1 MPGLGTSFGRG
12 GATTAQ
18 WDLVNSDCILI
29 QGSNMAECHPVGFR
43 FVMEARERGA
53 KIIHVDPRFTRTSA
67 NADLYAPIRP
77 GTDIAFLGGLINYV
91 LQHDRWFKEYVL
103 RYTNASTIINEDF
116 QDTEDLDG
124 LFSGFDAAGHRY
136 DMSSWTYAGEE
147 EPAAAGQ
154 HPAMTGESYSH
165 RSQRSKAGPPKR
177 DETLQDPR
185 CVFQILKR
193 HYARYTP
200 EMVER
205 ICGTPQDAFLA
216 VAQAITENSGR
227 DRTTAFCYAVGWT
240 QHSVGVQT
248 IRTAAILQ
256 LLLGNVGRPGGGI
269 MALRGHAAIQGS
281 TDIPT
286 LFNLLPGYIQMP
298 LEANETFEDFLHTL
312 QAPTGWWHNFPKYA
326 VSLLK
331 AFYGEYATRE
341 NEWGYQY
348 LPKLKPDDVY
358 SYYPLFFKMMDGHV
372 KGLLVFGENFAVGG
386 PGSKMERAAMRK
398 LEWCVVRDPFMI
410 ETAEFWKLDGTDP
423 ETVDTEVFFM
433 PAAWAAE
440 KDGSLTN
447 TQRLLQWHDKA
458 IDPPGDARSETWFT
472 VHLGHRLRELYH
484 GSMEERDRPLLAMT
498 WDYPLEGAIQEPRAE
513 SVAEEISGYRVADGS
528 QVPGYHELKDDGST
542 ACGCWIYS
550 GYIPEKGRNL
560 AASRERDKLGEH
572 TNHSR
577 WAWSWPANRRILYNR
592 ASADP
597 AGNPWSERKRLVWW
611 DATLNDGKGGWTGYD
626 VPDFERQKAPTA
638 DADETGLGMDA
649 ISGADPF
656 IMQADGRGWLYAP
669 HGLKDG
675 PLPTHYEP
683 FESPTANP
691 LYPKRRSNPC
701 TLTFHRKDNP
711 YNDNPYHGPP
721 NPKYPYVLTT
731 YRLTEHHTSGAMS
744 RWVTWLAEL
753 QPELFAEIN
762 PELAAEKGVS
772 TGDWVTISTARAQVQ
787 ARALVTNRM
796 QPMRIEGRTVHV
808 VGLPYHWGPTGIVT
822 GDVVNDLVA
831 VGLDP
836 NVMIHE
842 AKAFTCDLRKGQKSS
857 GTRIPSG
864 GPHASVAE
872 GGTIGRIA
880 SEGAEMAHF
889 DGHQLAA
896 PDAFEHAL
904 VKRAEPEPS
913 DEAARQTAPAEAS
926 KTSETSE
933 VGND

>member
-1 MPGLGTSFGRG
+1 M
-12 GATTAQ
+12 
-18 WDLVNSDCILI
+18 I

-91 LQHDRWFKEYVL
+91 LQHDLWFKEYVL
-103 RYTNASTIINEDF
+103 RYTNASSLISKDF
-116 QDTEDLDG
+116 KDTEDLDG
-124 LFSGFDAAGHRY
+124 VFSGFDEQGHKY
-136 DMSSWTYAGEE
+136 DPASWTYDGDD

-154 HPAMTGESYSH
+154 HQAMTGESYSH
-165 RSQRSKAGPPKR
+165 RSQRAKAAPPPR

-193 HYARYTP
+193 HFARYTP

-205 ICGTPQDAFLA
+205 ICGTPQDAFLE
-216 VAQAITENSGR
+216 VAKSITENSGR

-256 LLLGNVGRPGGGI
+256 LLLGNIGRPGGGI
-269 MALRGHAAIQGS
+269 LALRGHAAIQGS

-286 LFNLLPGYIQMP
+286 LYNLLPGYIQMP
-298 LEANETFEDFLHTL
+298 LENNETFEDFIHTL

-331 AFYGEYATRE
+331 AFYGEHATPE

-348 LPKLKPDDVY
+348 LPKLSKDDVY
-358 SYYPLFFKMMDGHV
+358 SYYPLFFKMKDGHI
-372 KGLLVFGENFAVGG
+372 KGLFVLGENFAVGG
-386 PGSKMERAAMRK
+386 PGSRLEREAMRK
-398 LEWCVVRDPFMI
+398 LQWCVVRDPFMI
-410 ETAEFWKLDGTDP
+410 ETAQFWKLDGLNPSD
-423 ETVDTEVFFM
+423 VQTEVFYM

-458 IDPPGDARSETWFT
+458 IDPPGDARSETWFF
-472 VHLGHRLRELYH
+472 VHLGQRLRELYAH
-484 GSMEERDRPLLAMT
+484 STEERDRPLQALN
-498 WDYPLEGAIQEPRAE
+498 WDYPLEGHLQEPRAE
-513 SVAEEISGYRVADGS
+513 SVAEEISGYRVADGA
-528 QVPGYHELKDDGST
+528 QVAGYAELQDDGST

-550 GYIPEKGRNL
+550 GYIPRKGRNL
-560 AASRERDKLGEH
+560 AASRERDNPGEN

-577 WAWSWPANRRILYNR
+577 WAWAWPANRRILYNR

-597 AGNPWSERKRLVWW
+597 DGNPWSERKKLVWW
-611 DATLNDGKGGWTGYD
+611 DQTRNDGKGSWTGYD
-626 VPDFERQKAPTA
+626 VPDFEAQKAPSTGRA
-638 DADETGLGMDA
+638 EQGLGMDA

-656 IMQADGRGWLYAP
+656 IMQADGRGWLYTP

-683 FESPTANP
+683 LESPTENP
-691 LYPKRRSNPC
+691 FYARHRSNPAA
-701 TLTFHRKDNP
+701 LTFNRSDNP
-711 YNDNPYHGPP
+711 YNDDPYTGPP
-721 NPKYPYVLTT
+721 NPAYPYVLTT

-744 RWVTWLAEL
+744 RWVAWLSEL

-762 PELAAEKGVS
+762 PELAAEKNIV
-772 TGDWVTISTARAQVQ
+772 TGDWVTISTTRAQVQ

-796 QPMRIEGRTVHV
+796 QAMRVHGKTVHV
-808 VGLPYHWGPTGIVT
+808 IGLPYHWGPTGIVT
-822 GDVVNDLVA
+822 GDIVNDLIA

-842 AKAFTCDLRKGQKSS
+842 AKALTCDLRKGEKTT
-857 GTRIPSG
+857 GTAIPSG
-864 GPHASVAE
+864 GTHASVAE
-872 GGTIGRIA
+872 GGAVGRVD
-880 SEGAEMAHF
+880 SEGAEMERF
-889 DGHQLAA
+889 DGQAA
-896 PDAFEHAL
+896 LSLEPSSLRRD
-904 VKRAEPEPS
+904 EPEPS
-913 DEAARQTAPAEAS
+913 DEAAHLVAPL
-926 KTSETSE
+926 E
-933 VGND
+933 VGDD